1 MFVINDV
8 NLVFFIYDNLMD
20 LVYDY
25 NWFNYDNLV
34 YIEGVGF
41 DIFYFSYLLCFMS
54 WVYKEF
60 EYFLF
65 CWCVDFKCS
74 IEYVGGIFVKDNW
87 IICIIYLLGFG

>member
-8 NLVFFIYDNLMD
+8 NLVLFIYDNLMD

-54 WVYKEF
+54 
-60 EYFLF
+60 
-65 CWCVDFKCS
+65 
-74 IEYVGGIFVKDNW
+74 
-87 IICIIYLLGFG
+87 